1 MAVVGGQREV
11 RRTLSATWVDLSVL
25 CFEGAR
31 IAPLV
36 YKEVQM
42 IYDAGMI
49 SKIQKAKRYAQ
60 EVDRISFR
68 SFEVTFRG
76 DHDTYTVS
84 YDQGQWSCQ
93 CNFFASRGVCSHT
106 MTMERVLSGILPLP
120 SEIPAS

>member
-1 MAVVGGQREV
+1 
-11 RRTLSATWVDLSVL
+11 
-25 CFEGAR
+25 
-31 IAPLV
+31 
-36 YKEVQM
+36 M

-60 EVDRISFR
+60 EVDRISFD
-68 SFEVTFRG
+68 SFQVTFRG

-84 YDQGQWSCQ
+84 YDQGRWSCQ
-93 CNFFASRGVCSHT
+93 CNFFTSRGVCSHT